1 MGTGAH
7 GSESGSQAPAGR
19 GAVARAAATGSD
31 RAIRPSIVV
40 IGSLN
45 ADVGVTVP
53 EFPAPGATVLGG
65 DLAVS
70 PGGKG
75 ANQAVAAA
83 LTGGHVAMVG
93 AVGADPFAELAV
105 AGLREAAV
113 DLGRVR
119 TVDGATGTAVI
130 TVDARGE
137 NTIVVSAGANAAVGR
152 DDVEAA
158 VPLLEE
164 ADVLL
169 MQGEI
174 APEVVDHAARVWP
187 RLRSRVWSR
196 VRAGRERRMILNAA
210 PVTAVAEE
218 TLLSADP
225 LVMNETEARD
235 IAEMLGLVREGA
247 QRSAMHDRPCPSS
260 GEDSAGAHDIAQAD
274 DAAEALHEEMDE
286 VCEALRDAG
295 APSVVVTLGAAGFVV
310 ADSSCAG
317 PVHVESSPVTA
328 IDSTG
333 AGDMFVG
340 ALAAH
345 LASGSTL
352 LDAAEL
358 AGRAAASTVRF
369 RGAQSSYAAAVAAA
383 APRRV

>member
-7 GSESGSQAPAGR
+7 GAGSGSQAPSER
-19 GAVARAAATGSD
+19 GPVARTATTDSD
-31 RAIRPSIVV
+31 RAARPRIVV

-83 LTGGHVAMVG
+83 VTGAHVAMVG
-93 AVGADPFAELAV
+93 AVGADPFAEIAV
-105 AGLREAAV
+105 TGLREAGA
-113 DLGRVR
+113 DLDRVR
-119 TVDGATGTAVI
+119 TVDGATGTAII

-152 DDVEAA
+152 DDVDAA
-158 VPLLEE
+158 EPLLEE

-174 APEVVDHAARVWP
+174 APEVVDHAARVW
-187 RLRSRVWSR
+187 SRAESR
-196 VRAGRERRMILNAA
+196 AGDGRERRMILNAA
-210 PVTAVAEE
+210 PVTAVAEQ

-225 LVMNETEARD
+225 LVMNETEARNV
-235 IAEMLGLVREGA
+235 AAMLGSVGVAAENAAA
-247 QRSAMHDRPCPSS
+247 QEPAV
-260 GEDSAGAHDIAQAD
+260 DST
-274 DAAEALHEEMDE
+274 EALHEEMDE
-286 VCEALRDAG
+286 VCYALCEEGAG
-295 APSVVVTLGAAGFVV
+295 SVVVTLGAAGFVV
-310 ADSSCAG
+310 ADGSCDA
-317 PVHVESSPVTA
+317 PVHVEPTPVTA

-352 LDAAEL
+352 LDAAER
-358 AGRAAASTVRF
+358 AGEAAASTVRL
-369 RGAQSSYAAAVAAA
+369 RGAQSSYFASVTTAT
-383 APRRV
+383 PPSLPH